1 MRCEKP
7 PLCWLKLLLL
17 LLLLL
22 LKLNLAPLASKPPFP
37 VGTVI
42 VIVAESYA
50 FFAARAALSSETF
63 WPRLPITLQGTQ
75 FKATVE

>member
-42 VIVAESYA
+42 VILWQN
-50 FFAARAALSSETF
+50 FTLSL
-63 WPRLPITLQGTQ
+63 RHGRR
-75 FKATVE
+75 